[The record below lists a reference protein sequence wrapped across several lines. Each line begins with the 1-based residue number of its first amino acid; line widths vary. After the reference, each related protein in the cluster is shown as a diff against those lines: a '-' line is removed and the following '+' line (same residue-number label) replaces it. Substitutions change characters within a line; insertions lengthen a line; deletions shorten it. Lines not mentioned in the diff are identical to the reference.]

1 MHSRPSEI
9 LRRRSGAIHRL
20 MDAILS
26 CCGLS
31 GKIGLAAAAAACS
44 TKPFFWLPPI
54 TSLTVTNYSTTKGMH
69 LIWEAYLKTWEECL
83 MMLQKT

>member
-1 MHSRPSEI
+1 MNALQAIGDSQTEI
-9 LRRRSGAIHRL
+9 WRNPQADGCH
-20 MDAILS
+20 S

-54 TSLTVTNYSTTKGMH
+54 ASLTVTNYSTTKGMH